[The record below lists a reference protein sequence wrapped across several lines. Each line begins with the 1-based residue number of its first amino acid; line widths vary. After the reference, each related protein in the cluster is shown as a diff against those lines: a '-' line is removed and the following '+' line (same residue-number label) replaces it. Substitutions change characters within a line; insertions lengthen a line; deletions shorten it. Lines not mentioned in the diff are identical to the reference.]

1 MVFELDSVLLRD
13 FAADGK
19 IREMQNEALLPS
31 DEILSN
37 ADRGTR
43 LDGNRYGAAH
53 WVCRNFLF
61 YSVDDAP
68 QKPIP
73 TLSDLENFMGS
84 KSVLI
89 IDLRGKSTLGEYYL
103 MAALDRYPDWK
114 KVYPDKIETPD
125 PTIEGDVPR
134 AGKIL

>member
-1 MVFELDSVLLRD
+1 
-13 FAADGK
+13 
-19 IREMQNEALLPS
+19 
-31 DEILSN
+31 
-37 ADRGTR
+37 
-43 LDGNRYGAAH
+43 
-53 WVCRNFLF
+53 LF
-61 YSVDDAP
+61 YSVEDAP